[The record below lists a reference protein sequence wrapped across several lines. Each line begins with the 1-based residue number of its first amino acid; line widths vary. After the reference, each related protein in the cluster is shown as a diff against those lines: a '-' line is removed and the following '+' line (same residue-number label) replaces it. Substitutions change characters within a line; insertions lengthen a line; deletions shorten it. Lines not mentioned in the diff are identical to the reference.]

1 MKMMIID
8 NNDDSY
14 SKNPCKKYRDFTL
27 FLGVEILWKGTVS
40 TWFQVHL
47 PKLYKNRAFPQHWL
61 LYICQRCGF
70 CIFVILMICCI
81 FPCVMITKEI
91 M

>member
-1 MKMMIID
+1 MMIID

-40 TWFQVHL
+40 TWFQANRRNHAEAMPFDKITAPGNQV
-47 PKLYKNRAFPQHWL
+47 KLRYFSQ
-61 LYICQRCGF
+61 
-70 CIFVILMICCI
+70 
-81 FPCVMITKEI
+81 
-91 M
+91 